1 MDNTPTLSSF
11 ISMDIEQLKLNQI
24 KETQSRVPRI
34 FFGVSNYI
42 KEYNKNTAII
52 IENLKQKDRDLIH
65 KLKIM
70 DVFPVYLSGI
80 SKTKFY
86 MVIGLDIVIFAV
98 EFASKII
105 LKLAW
110 SEVFSLINHNTHIVV
125 TYQALGEIVDNF
137 YFLLIKLF
145 FRNL

>member
-1 MDNTPTLSSF
+1 ME
-11 ISMDIEQLKLNQI
+11 IEPLNQNQI

-42 KEYNKNTAII
+42 KEYNKNSAII
-52 IENLKQKDRDLIH
+52 IENLKQKDRDLIQ
-65 KLKIM
+65 KLKII
-70 DVFPVYLSGI
+70 DVFPVYLSGM

-86 MVIGLDIVIFAV
+86 MVIGLDILIFAV

-110 SEVFSLINHNTHIVV
+110 SEIFSLINNNTQIVV

-137 YFLLIKLF
+137 IRSTNKIV
-145 FRNL
+145 FRNH